1 MNARLTATALALV
14 WSGVIVA
21 GCTERPTEPLA
32 TAKPLADVG
41 PLGVVIPM
49 ANAGPDTSTYV
60 NVPVQLGGTA
70 TDELGRPILSWEWK
84 VVWGPEGPGGG
95 TLSAPTSDTTDF
107 TGDSVGAYYVQLTAC
122 VQGAAGVGVM
132 NNVTLLCSAPDEVQ
146 VIVVNRQPIAK
157 VTADK
162 TTVTVGE
169 TVVFDGSGS
178 SDPDQQA
185 LTYSWNFDDGWISN
199 VVSPTHA
206 FAAPGEY
213 RVSLEVSDGWL
224 TSKDTIL
231 ITVEK
236 EPSPQD
242 GIQTLISGIQSLV
255 SNGELSADRGDGML
269 TKLND
274 AITSLD
280 NDQPRDAC
288 KQLSAFA
295 KQVTASIKARKLD
308 AQIGQELIQATTSI
322 RTLIGCA

>member
-1 MNARLTATALALV
+1 MKARLTAAALALV
-14 WSGVIVA
+14 WSGVIIA

-70 TDELGRPILSWEWK
+70 TDELGRPIVTWEWK

-122 VQGAAGVGVM
+122 VQGAAGLGVM
-132 NNVTLLCSAPDEVQ
+132 NNVTLVCSAPDEVQ
-146 VIVVNRQPIAK
+146 VIVVNREPIAK

-162 TTVTVGE
+162 TTVTVDE

-185 LTYSWNFDDGWISN
+185 LTYSWNFDDGWISPA
-199 VVSPTHA
+199 VSPTHA
-206 FAAPGEY
+206 FAAVGEY
-213 RVSLEVSDGWL
+213 TVTLEVSDGL
-224 TSKDTIL
+224 TSSEDEIL
-231 ITVEK
+231 ITVE
-236 EPSPQD
+236 PGPRDRIVS
-242 GIQTLISGIQSLV
+242 LISEIRSLV
-255 SNGELSADRGDGML
+255 TNDQLSPDRGAGLL